1 MPRTAKNIY
10 KRKDGRWEARY
21 PVGKKEN
28 GNTKYASLYARSY
41 SEAKELLQKAQI
53 SRITPPPKKILFSEV
68 LEKWITVNDVNHK
81 PATKLKYEYL
91 IETHISPELGGYSV
105 GDINE
110 SLINEFVRLKMTSG
124 RIDKHGGLSGNYV
137 KTMLIIIQS
146 ALDYAVEQ
154 EWCPKLKSQIAK
166 PPVDQKNIVI
176 LNPSE
181 LDLLENGL
189 SADSSL
195 ESIGIMLSL
204 YIGLRIGEICALR
217 WSDIDL
223 ENRVLHVRH
232 TIARIKNTDPEDSA
246 KTRLVIDK
254 PKTKS
259 SLRDIPITT
268 KIFALLTSA
277 RATSISEYVISDQ
290 STFLSPRTYEYRF
303 HKKLKEHNI
312 KDVNYHAL
320 RHTFATRCIEKGIDV
335 KSLSEILGHSN
346 VSITLNTYVH
356 SSMELKRSQLEKLN

>member
-28 GNTKYASLYARSY
+28 GKTKYASLYARSY
-41 SEAKELLQKAQI
+41 SEAKELLLKAQT
-53 SRITPPPKKILFSEV
+53 SRILQPTKKILFSEV
-68 LEKWITVNDVNHK
+68 LREWMIANDVNHK
-81 PATKLKYEYL
+81 SATKLKYEYL

-105 GDINE
+105 GDIDGT
-110 SLINEFVRLKMTSG
+110 LINDFMRSKMTRG
-124 RIDKHGGLSGNYV
+124 RIDKPGGLSGNYV

-154 EWCPKLKSQIAK
+154 EWCPKLKFQIVK
-166 PPVDQKNIVI
+166 PAMEQKSIVI
-176 LNPSE
+176 LNSSE
-181 LDLLENGL
+181 LDKLESGL
-189 SADSSL
+189 SSDSSL
-195 ESIGIMLSL
+195 ESLGIMLSL
-204 YIGLRIGEICALR
+204 YTGLRIGEICALK
-217 WSDIDL
+217 WCDIDL
-223 ENRVLHVRH
+223 ENKVLHVRH
-232 TIARIKNTDPEDSA
+232 TVARVKNTNPTDSS
-246 KTRLVIDK
+246 KTCLIIDK

-268 KIFALLTSA
+268 KIFSLLSSA
-277 RATSISEYVISDQ
+277 RAASVSEYVISDQ

-303 HKKLKEHNI
+303 HKKLEEHNI
-312 KDVNYHAL
+312 KDINYHAL

-356 SSMELKRSQLEKLN
+356 SSMELKRTQLEKFN

>member
-1 MPRTAKNIY
+1 
-10 KRKDGRWEARY
+10 
-21 PVGKKEN
+21 
-28 GNTKYASLYARSY
+28 
-41 SEAKELLQKAQI
+41 
-53 SRITPPPKKILFSEV
+53 
-68 LEKWITVNDVNHK
+68 
-81 PATKLKYEYL
+81 
-91 IETHISPELGGYSV
+91 
-105 GDINE
+105 
-110 SLINEFVRLKMTSG
+110 MTSG
-124 RIDKHGGLSGNYV
+124 RIDKHGGLSSNYV

-204 YIGLRIGEICALR
+204 YTGLRIGEICALR

-290 STFLSPRTYEYRF
+290 STFLSHPELIETIAHILDVTPDSLLSPIPNTGMEIMQFLFWMEELPQIKQSDKLMKAWIDKKKEYSDGLIT
-303 HKKLKEHNI
+303 HDQYLDWKLK
-312 KDVNYHAL
+312 
-320 RHTFATRCIEKGIDV
+320 FIE
-335 KSLSEILGHSN
+335 
-346 VSITLNTYVH
+346 
-356 SSMELKRSQLEKLN
+356 M